1 MAWNMPCIEQGKITM
16 NIRPLTL
23 VTALAAI
30 SAVWTAPGETSD
42 PLLAARELPL
52 DILKGCAPQAA
63 ACLEA
68 REFASRWIGRTPDG
82 NLFLVLHTPCTEANE
97 CRTWVVEK
105 TARGASTL
113 LTLNGEYHLS
123 RGTGAFPSIQLRTVL
138 NESQNHH
145 ARYEWRDSRY
155 VRTDSRVVFRIDGA
169 ECGTQDECHESA
181 REAMRRQQVDRAV
194 KIWERVHGVS
204 WI

>member
-1 MAWNMPCIEQGKITM
+1 MKAHT
-16 NIRPLTL
+16 LTL
-23 VTALAAI
+23 ASVLAAT

-42 PLLAARELPL
+42 PLLSARELPL
-52 DILKGCAPQAA
+52 EILEVCAPQAA

-68 REFASRWIGRTPDG
+68 REFSSRWIGRTPDG
-82 NLFLVLHTPCTEANE
+82 NLFLVLHTPCEEAGA
-97 CRTWVVEK
+97 CRAWVVEK

-113 LTLNGEYHLS
+113 LALSGEYRLS
-123 RGTGAFPSIQLRTVL
+123 RGSGAFPAIQLRTVL

-155 VRTDSRVVFRIDGA
+155 VRTDSRVVYRIDGA
-169 ECGTQDECHESA
+169 ECGTRDECREAA